1 MRKHLINLAWLLS
14 VLTPAF
20 AMLYYGEL
28 QQRELE
34 SNPEIY
40 GSEYASI
47 PKSRMLAPIL
57 PDQRQ
62 AIALNAYQEARSDG
76 KLGMIAVTNTVH
88 HRMKD
93 PEFPKTYHDVI
104 YQPKQFS
111 WTLSKDSIEITEES
125 SWNTALRIADLELKG
140 KLPDLVN
147 GARFYANVAKVD
159 TKRHKWVTEYTPLAK
174 VGNHSYMDKPDY
186 VKKHNL
192 KPLKQPTKQAATP
205 IAKKQ
210 TKLASI

>member
-28 QQRELE
+28 QQRKLE
-34 SNPEIY
+34 STPEIY

-47 PKSRMLAPIL
+47 PKPRMLAPIL

-76 KLGMIAVTNTVH
+76 KLGMIAVTNAVH

-93 PEFPKTYHDVI
+93 PEFPKTYYDVI

-125 SWNTALRIADLELKG
+125 SWNTALRIADLELKD

-147 GARFYANVAKVD
+147 GARFYANVAKVN

-192 KPLKQPTKQAATP
+192 KPLKQLTKQASKP
-205 IAKKQ
+205 VAKKQ